1 MLRRPSRETVPRCR
15 LLWPHDL
22 LRSTGDASPLAAA
35 ICEILSLPD
44 QQEEILRTNGG
55 ERGRDFNCNIT
66 AYQTINELRK
76 VMR

>member
-1 MLRRPSRETVPRCR
+1 VF
-15 LLWPHDL
+15 WPNGL
-22 LRSTGDASPLAAA
+22 LRSTGDTPSLAAA
-35 ICEILSLPD
+35 ICEILTLLD
-44 QQEEILRTNGG
+44 QQEEILGTNGQ